1 MRQRFTVI
9 EGGAATRNSVAQG
22 SLTQGSLA
30 QGSVIEGSVIEASPA
45 EAALNAHAPASPIA
59 ASVSWRVDLRR
70 AVAVSEGEIAAWRAL
85 LVRARVADPVRS
97 DPDYLLSA
105 AQHQAGG
112 RDLVFALAWAT
123 GQGPDQLAA
132 VLPLAMPHTLWGQ
145 ERIGLWQPYG
155 TALAPVIAPACFT
168 PVRAAV
174 ADRLRALR
182 PRSVLVLEP
191 MAAPVADS
199 AVAPLRAVPQ
209 RAGIPA
215 HSLIGVRANP
225 APVQV
230 ERVSEP
236 GLVRDAVEEFLLLD
250 AEVSAAPIIGDPSEA
265 ALVRVVTRLFAQRRQ
280 VTVALTRR
288 DDAIVAATI
297 TLGHGAQA
305 VLWRQVAGE
314 AGVPERYGRRA

>member
-9 EGGAATRNSVAQG
+9 EGGAAA
-22 SLTQGSLA
+22 
-30 QGSVIEGSVIEASPA
+30 EGSVVAGSVAGTSLADATER
-45 EAALNAHAPASPIA
+45 APASPIG

-70 AVAVSEGEIAAWRAL
+70 AAAVSEAEIAAWRAL
-85 LVRARVADPVRS
+85 LVRARVADPVLS
-97 DPDYLLSA
+97 DPDHLLSV

-145 ERIGLWQPYG
+145 ERIGLWQPHG
-155 TALAPVIAPACFT
+155 TTLTPAIAPACFE

-174 ADRLRALR
+174 ADCLRRLR
-182 PRSVLVLEP
+182 PRAVLALEP
-191 MAAPVADS
+191 VAAPRPETAI
-199 AVAPLRAVPQ
+199 APLRAVPR

-215 HSLIGVRANP
+215 HSLVGVRANP
-225 APVQV
+225 AQV

-250 AEVSAAPIIGDPSEA
+250 AEVSSAPIIGDPSEA

-280 VTVALTRR
+280 ATVALTRR

-314 AGVPERYGRRA
+314 GVPERFGRRA